1 VLDLR
6 SRRRLLT
13 TNGLL
18 GSWFDGLTTNGTDGL
33 TTNGIDGLTTNGT
46 DGRTM
51 NGFRAMLIKWLP
63 FVVSLSNH
71 ERTRAEIRSF
81 PERVAMIF
89 PRIALRFI
97 HATPLIAVGVR
108 SQAPFVVSAVE
119 GFRTGSLKDLPRT
132 EPAGK
137 PRAKYPIGWFLR

>member
-1 VLDLR
+1 M
-6 SRRRLLT
+6 
-13 TNGLL
+13 NGI
-18 GSWFDGLTTNGTDGL
+18 DGLTTNGTDGL
-33 TTNGIDGLTTNGT
+33 TTNGI

-97 HATPLIAVGVR
+97 HATPLIAVGVS
-108 SQAPFVVSAVE
+108 SQVPFVVSKVAVPAKV
-119 GFRTGSLKDLPRT
+119 GRKMLLHFLHAGHPWPLHPVAFRLAHR
-132 EPAGK
+132 
-137 PRAKYPIGWFLR
+137 